1 MPCRDETHEH
11 EWPTEGTLHICRCEI
26 FCGYCDAEDAK
37 VVYNYPWHLR
47 DHIRKVHARAQGLS
61 VTVSPQPPKI
71 HTSVKR
77 KHAEME
83 KSDTNENEDED
94 EESEQNESS
103 GSEYQGIQNKKGK
116 GKAKIGSLARAPSD
130 TFVADDTEDAS
141 PGTAPLHL
149 RTKPAGKSKKSLME
163 GHAAFYKP
171 VGPSSPKRPE
181 QSTAMGPP
189 PRVPM
194 NNSTGTALMPHQQ
207 LYLQRMQDLARASS
221 AHPSTNGSG
230 LASHPQQVVNSGQS
244 TAGNARLPAGTMGP
258 PNGPLGPSPIPR
270 HVPVPVPGQTY
281 GRVNPATGQPMMSTH
296 LPDQIPQPQPAI
308 RDFYTSH
315 PHLIAP
321 AIGPPNHQRL
331 RGLTTHMLTH
341 ANMTEQSVINH
352 YQQEIEYIR
361 SLQTTRLMTTFQEQM
376 YGTIGQQ
383 MRQQF
388 MQPPLELEVFF
399 FRVVEHALMRY
410 GLIPTPPLLQEN
422 EMPGGTQVGQQQ
434 GVQGRDMRQDQQ
446 HPGQTQ
452 RMEGGQHISQQPQ
465 RVVSGGQ
472 RSAPQPLMAQQVGSR
487 ESTQQNQTV
496 LPGQQPSKV
505 EGPAQAQP

>member
-26 FCGYCDAEDAK
+26 FCGYCDGEDAK
-37 VVYNYPWHLR
+37 VVHNYSWHLR
-47 DHIRKVHARAQGLS
+47 DHIRKVHARAQGLAI
-61 VTVSPQPPKI
+61 TVSPQPPKI
-71 HTSVKR
+71 LTSVKR

-83 KSDTNENEDED
+83 KSDTDEVEDED
-94 EESEQNESS
+94 EESGKNESS
-103 GSEYQGIQNKKGK
+103 GNEYQEDQKKKGK

-130 TFVADDTEDAS
+130 PFVANDTADAS
-141 PGTAPLHL
+141 SGTASL
-149 RTKPAGKSKKSLME
+149 RLRAKPAGKSKKSPIE
-163 GHAAFYKP
+163 GHAASYKP

-189 PRVPM
+189 PRVLM
-194 NNSTGTALMPHQQ
+194 NNSTGPALMPHQQ
-207 LYLQRMQDLARASS
+207 LYLQRMQDLARASR
-221 AHPSTNGSG
+221 AHPSTIGPG
-230 LASHPQQVVNSGQS
+230 LASHPQQVANNGQP
-244 TAGNARLPAGTMGP
+244 TASNARLPAGTMGL
-258 PNGPLGPSPIPR
+258 PNGTLGPSPIPR
-270 HVPVPVPGQTY
+270 HMPVPGQTY
-281 GRVNPATGQPMMSTH
+281 GRVNPASGQPMISTR
-296 LPDQIPQPQPAI
+296 PPGQVPQPQSAI

-321 AIGPPNHQRL
+321 ATGPPNHQRL
-331 RGLTTHMLTH
+331 RDLTTHMLTH

-361 SLQTTRLMTTFQEQM
+361 SLQTTRLMTTIQAQM
-376 YGTIGQQ
+376 YGAIGQQ

-410 GLIPTPPLLQEN
+410 GLIPAPPLLQEN
-422 EMPGGTQVGQQQ
+422 RIPGGAQVGQQQ
-434 GVQGRDMRQDQQ
+434 GVQARDLRQGQQ

-452 RMEGGQHISQQPQ
+452 QIGGGHDIGQQPQ

-472 RSAPQPLMAQQVGSR
+472 QSAPQPLMAQQVGSR
-487 ESTQQNQTV
+487 EPTQDNQTAV
-496 LPGQQPSKV
+496 PGQQQQA
-505 EGPAQAQP
+505 AQVKPQP